1 MSLNSSI
8 VIGVGTDLVSIARI
22 EAMLTRFG
30 DKFLSRILTPKERER
45 LPQVRTAAYVAKRFA
60 AKEAAAK
67 ALGTGIAKGITFQDF
82 EVTNTAQGCPT
93 LTLSHQAHRIAEQLG
108 VKQCFLSLSDE
119 KAHALAFVVL
129 TRG

>member
-1 MSLNSSI
+1 MSVDSAPL
-8 VIGVGTDLVSIARI
+8 VGVGTDLVSIARI

-30 DKFLSRILTPKERER
+30 AKFLNRILTPNERER

-67 ALGTGIAKGITFQDF
+67 ALGTGIAQGITFQDF
-82 EVTNTAQGCPT
+82 EVKNTPQGCPT
-93 LTLSHQAHRIAEQLG
+93 LTLSNQAHNIAEKLG

-119 KAHALAFVVL
+119 KVHALAFVVL
-129 TRG
+129 TK